1 MCCMMSHGMNH
12 GGETERAAGE
22 GGQREPLLDVL
33 QRRYALGEITRDQLA
48 ELKAVLGLSDGT
60 AVGAAAGRSNP
71 WEAVHHG

>member
-12 GGETERAAGE
+12 GGEMEKSADE
-22 GGQREPLLDVL
+22 GGQPEPLLDVL
-33 QRRYALGEITRDQLA
+33 QRRYALGEITQHQL
-48 ELKAVLGLSDGT
+48 EEMKEVLGLSAAT